1 MAFRLGLRAT
11 RTMRFQQPVPS
22 RFQQM
27 AQRRAATT
35 DANAAEAADKQASK
49 DALKAGVKR
58 DPELIVCLP

>member
-11 RTMRFQQPVPS
+11 RTMRFQQPVPL

-27 AQRRAATT
+27 ARRAATT
-35 DANAAEAADKQASK
+35 DANAAAAADNQASK
-49 DALKAGVKR
+49 DALKAGAKR